1 MLREDDAKV
10 SEQGE
15 SAAMSHRVVAIG
27 TALFVVAIAFGGYRW
42 WGASLEARYERYVQA
57 LRDSGEF
64 VDEPP
69 TRQEIPP
76 DQNAAGP
83 IGKAAKLFA
92 RLEEDTEVGSL
103 LAECMLGVDYFQD
116 GGDREQLE
124 EVWPRLNDYF
134 ALLEAADQKPV
145 FLPRPVNAPGDDDP
159 IGEVQDICELL
170 QFGAW
175 LRPES
180 TVPSILYLFRLS
192 DKWIPTKWIERLI
205 RISVRRTA
213 LEILHRALRTG
224 NVDTD
229 ALRAHWD
236 VAPVADAVVSEL
248 REILSGERSEF
259 IRGCEKFRAGDDPFR
274 EFREIYYRL
283 PKPLT
288 WHDRPYR
295 HRAWLEHLEEHANGI
310 RCATSVDALR
320 RTLADARQ
328 RARIHETGLYR
339 MRFALG
345 HLASLRLAQI
355 AVAIRSDAAR
365 TGLARDHLDDYAPSL
380 GGRIPLNPFT
390 GQSFSYERRHD
401 RAVLSCLLVPE
412 GTRHRSLREYLERNF
427 DSEVLRWEIR
437 WAPAKAED

>member
-1 MLREDDAKV
+1 
-10 SEQGE
+10 
-15 SAAMSHRVVAIG
+15 MSHRVVAFG
-27 TALFVVAIAFGGYRW
+27 TALIVVAIAFGGYRW
-42 WGASLEARYERYVQA
+42 WGASMEARYERYVQA

-69 TRQEIPP
+69 AREEIPP

-83 IGKAAKLFA
+83 LGKAAKLFA
-92 RLEEDTEVGSL
+92 RLVEDTEFGYL

-116 GGDREQLE
+116 FWDREQLE
-124 EVWPRLNDYF
+124 KVWPRLNDYF

-145 FLPRPVNAPGDDDP
+145 FLPRPVVESLDDNP
-159 IGEVQDICELL
+159 IGEVQDVCDLL
-170 QFGAW
+170 QFRAW
-175 LRPES
+175 FRPES
-180 TVPSILYLFRLS
+180 TVPTILYLFRLS
-192 DKWIPTKWIERLI
+192 DKWIPTAYIERLI
-205 RISVRRTA
+205 RISVRIRA

-236 VAPVADAVVSEL
+236 VTPVADAVVSDL
-248 REILSGERSEF
+248 REILRGERSDF

-274 EFREIYYRL
+274 EFREIHYRL

-295 HRAWLEHLEEHANGI
+295 HRAWLEPLEKLANGI
-310 RCATSVDALR
+310 RCATSEDALR
-320 RTLADARQ
+320 RTLADGRL
-328 RARIHETGLYR
+328 RARIHPSGLHR

-365 TGLARDHLDDYAPSL
+365 EGRARDHLEDYAPSL
-380 GGRIPLNPFT
+380 SGRIPSNPFT
-390 GQSFSYERRHD
+390 GQPFSYERHHD
-401 RAVLSCLLVPE
+401 MAVLSCPLVPE
-412 GTRHRSLREYLERNF
+412 GARHRSLREYLERNF
-427 DSEVLRWEIR
+427 DSELLRWEIR
-437 WAPAKAED
+437 WAPAKAKD